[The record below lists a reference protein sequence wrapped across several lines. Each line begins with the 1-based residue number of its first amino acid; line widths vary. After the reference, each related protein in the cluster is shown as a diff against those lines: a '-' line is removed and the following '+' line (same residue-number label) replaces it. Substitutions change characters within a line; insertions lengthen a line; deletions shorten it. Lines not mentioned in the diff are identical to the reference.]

1 MRSFEIER
9 LAEEGNFAALA
20 QINRELMLLFNR
32 EGDCLAAKLR
42 PGNVRSAEDEEKLR
56 LPEMDREQ
64 KQGKQVVFR
73 AGPRGSRSARSG
85 AVPKGELRKE

>member
-1 MRSFEIER
+1 MRSFETER
-9 LAEEGNFAALA
+9 LADEGNFAPLA
-20 QINRELMLLFNR
+20 QINRELMLPFNR

-42 PGNVRSAEDEEKLR
+42 PGNVHSAEGWEELR
-56 LPEMDREQ
+56 LPEMDRQQ